1 MPLFACSKCETV
13 ENTATGHFW
22 FNQLKGLPVLCSEC
36 GEAGVW
42 HGKFRQRKADA
53 TCFVNAAGYSEAAK
67 AETVADRMAGAA
79 QGGYSAP
86 PGPKPA
92 PPKTGSG
99 VIPPAPQLSGEACTN
114 CGNFALVRSGTCMT
128 CQTCGTTSGCS

>member
-22 FNQLKGLPVLCSEC
+22 GRQMQGLPVLCSEC

-53 TCFVNAAGYSEAAK
+53 TCFVNAAGHLIFPEEHASGDFKHLGPWTPYQPKE
-67 AETVADRMAGAA
+67 
-79 QGGYSAP
+79 SA
-86 PGPKPA
+86 
-92 PPKTGSG
+92 
-99 VIPPAPQLSGEACTN
+99 
-114 CGNFALVRSGTCMT
+114 
-128 CQTCGTTSGCS
+128 